1 MEHEYDDFNLGQFD
15 GAFAPAQAPTRLE
28 NLVPGNYSAT
38 IQTARLERATNG
50 ATVVKWILFVLDGPS
65 AVRQVVE
72 HTSWLTDVA
81 AVGRFG
87 GELLTLGVDT
97 ASWVPP
103 DRSFSQ
109 MLPAALLNLAGKP
122 VQFGVSTW
130 MDKKSGNMRNQL
142 RFGAT
147 AKFWRGGQ
155 DRDQMPDQ
163 SALPF

>member
-1 MEHEYDDFNLGQFD
+1 MDSEHDEFNLGQFD
-15 GAFAPAQAPTRLE
+15 GAFAPARLPQRLE
-28 NLVPGNYSAT
+28 NLVPGDYSAT
-38 IQTARLERATNG
+38 IQSARLERATNG

-65 AVRQVVE
+65 SIRQIVE

-109 MLPAALLNLAGKP
+109 MLPAALHNLAGAA

-130 MDKKSGNMRNQL
+130 MDKKSGNMKNQL
-142 RFGAT
+142 RFSASSKGH
-147 AKFWRGGQ
+147 RGGQ

-163 SALPF
+163 SGLPF

>member
-1 MEHEYDDFNLGQFD
+1 MEHEYDEFNLRQFD
-15 GAFAPAQAPTRLE
+15 APFSPSERPQRLE
-28 NLVPGNYSAT
+28 DLVPGDYSAT
-38 IQTARLERATNG
+38 IQNARLERAKNG
-50 ATVVKWILFVLDGPS
+50 ATVVRWILFVLDGPS

-72 HTSWLTDVA
+72 HTSWLTDVV

-109 MLPAALLNLAGKP
+109 MLPSALLNLAGKP
-122 VQFGVSTW
+122 VQFGVSIW
-130 MDKKSGNMRNQL
+130 MDKKSGIMRNQL
-142 RFGAT
+142 RFT
-147 AKFWRGGQ
+147 ASAKARRGQ

-163 SALPF
+163 SSLPF